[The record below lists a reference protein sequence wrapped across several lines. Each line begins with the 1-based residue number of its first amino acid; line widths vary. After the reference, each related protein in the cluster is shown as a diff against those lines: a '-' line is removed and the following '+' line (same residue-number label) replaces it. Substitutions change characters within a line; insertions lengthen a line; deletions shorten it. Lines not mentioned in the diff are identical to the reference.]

1 MKHFTNSFGVLSA
14 FAVIIQAVLVSDES
28 KLRSLCIC
36 QSIIGSRAMMRKLDE
51 EGLSRHQPIVTEL
64 DLLGHDGFQTL
75 RGALRE

>member
-36 QSIIGSRAMMRKLDE
+36 QTILGSRAMMTKSDE
-51 EGLSRHQPIVTEL
+51 EGPSTNRL
-64 DLLGHDGFQTL
+64 FQNLTFWAMMNSK
-75 RGALRE
+75 R